1 MFLDGA
7 EARVCTPCKAIMVH
21 IDLGH
26 LDEILAE
33 SLRYMQG
40 MFTTNEDIQI
50 SLSPVNGLAV
60 PSEQVEMVES
70 PSASSAVPPALGLG
84 ALFAGLWR
92 IVSWYNRDA
101 TVETD
106 DGDIFSSDD
115 IGLNW
120 LMQELESWN
129 EEDSNSIQGEDEQAP
144 VDNDRHSCME
154 ASDVEDENDERWEE
168 IKGQFLSGLEQ
179 YLQDIKTN
187 RENSTNSSEGNS
199 SGEDHSTDQISEDDL
214 SLDLDM
220 TVQSA
225 EFGHNTHTVTLRS
238 LRPSEEHQKMS
249 NTLREAG
256 DGESEEDQIVEDD
269 LHVNQEYH
277 DSFAKQTYKQD
288 KFRGSFLSLS
298 AVPGSGRFNTYGKKK
313 FVSLRLKKKNSKSLI
328 NVSEEGDYWL
338 PAMGW

>member
-1 MFLDGA
+1 
-7 EARVCTPCKAIMVH
+7 
-21 IDLGH
+21 
-26 LDEILAE
+26 
-33 SLRYMQG
+33 

-70 PSASSAVPPALGLG
+70 PSSSSGAVPALGLG

-106 DGDIFSSDD
+106 DSDIFNSDD

-120 LMQELESWN
+120 LMQELESSN

-144 VDNDRHSCME
+144 VDSDMHPCNDNDMQ
-154 ASDVEDENDERWEE
+154 ANNAEDENDERWEE
-168 IKGQFLSGLEQ
+168 IKEQFLGGLEQ

-199 SGEDHSTDQISEDDL
+199 LREDHSTDQISEDDL

-225 EFGHNTHTVTLRS
+225 EFGHSTHTVTLRS
-238 LRPSEEHQKMS
+238 LRPSEEHQKTS
-249 NTLREAG
+249 STLREAG
-256 DGESEEDQIVEDD
+256 DGESEEDQ
-269 LHVNQEYH
+269 
-277 DSFAKQTYKQD
+277 
-288 KFRGSFLSLS
+288 
-298 AVPGSGRFNTYGKKK
+298 
-313 FVSLRLKKKNSKSLI
+313 
-328 NVSEEGDYWL
+328 
-338 PAMGW
+338 